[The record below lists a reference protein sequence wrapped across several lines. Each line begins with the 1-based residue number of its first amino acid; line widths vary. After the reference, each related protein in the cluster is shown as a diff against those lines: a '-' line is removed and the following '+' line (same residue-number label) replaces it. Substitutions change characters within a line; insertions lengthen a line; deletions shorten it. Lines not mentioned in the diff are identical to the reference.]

1 MIKATI
7 KDKPLVIKILSDS
20 FDDNKSVN
28 YIIKQDN
35 KREKRVK
42 ALMEY
47 SFDTCFMFG
56 EVYLSNDKTACAL
69 ILYPDRKKFNIKAI
83 WADLTLVF
91 KAIGISRANKA
102 MSRESQIK
110 SHYPNTPFYYL
121 WFLGVLTSAQH
132 KGIGSQLLAEIIQ
145 DSQQQNRQI
154 YLETSTLKNLPWYE
168 KFNFKVYHEINLG
181 YSLYMMKSFKK
192 LES

>member
-7 KDKPLVIKILSDS
+7 KDKPLVIKILANS

-35 KREKRVK
+35 KRAKRIK

-69 ILYPDRKKFNIKAI
+69 ILYPDRKKLSMKAI

-91 KAIGISRANKA
+91 KAIGINRASKA

-121 WFLGVLTSAQH
+121 WFLGVLPSAQH
-132 KGIGSQLLAEIIQ
+132 KGIGSKLLAEIIQ
-145 DSQQQNRQI
+145 DSHQQNKQI

-168 KFNFKVYHEINLG
+168 KFNFKIYHKINLG
-181 YSLYMMKSFKK
+181 YNLYMMKSFKK
-192 LES
+192 SES